1 MELTKKTTILLS
13 PALHTR
19 LMELSSARGVS
30 MGELIRQACEQTYG
44 DQALERRREAFRRL
58 TSLNL
63 PVGTVEEM
71 ERQSV
76 PAPEDICPD
85 PV

>member
-1 MELTKKTTILLS
+1 MELTRKTTILLS
-13 PALHTR
+13 PALHAR
-19 LMELSSARGVS
+19 LMELSAARRVS
-30 MGELIRQACEQTYG
+30 IGELIRQACEQSYG

-63 PVGTVEEM
+63 PVGAVEEIK
-71 ERQSV
+71 RQSV
-76 PAPEDICPD
+76 PAPKAICAD